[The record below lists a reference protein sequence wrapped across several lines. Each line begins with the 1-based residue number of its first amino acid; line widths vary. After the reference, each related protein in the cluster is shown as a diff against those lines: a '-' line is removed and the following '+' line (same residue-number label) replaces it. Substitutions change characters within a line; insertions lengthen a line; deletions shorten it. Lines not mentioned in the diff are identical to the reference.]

1 MLIKTKYNVGQH
13 VWIVYED
20 RGEVSVYDTHIDSI
34 SIEKDGLC
42 YFTTEGNDYKE
53 EYIILYEDKVKLV
66 EKIEDLMSNIHKRE
80 EEERNCEVL

>member
-13 VWIVYED
+13 IWIVYED

-42 YFTTEGNDYKE
+42 YFTTECNDYKE
-53 EYIILYEDKVKLV
+53 EQIVLYEDKDKLI
-66 EKIEDLMSNIHKRE
+66 EKIEELMERIHKRE
-80 EEERNCEVL
+80 VEEKNSEVL